1 MKISALGEF
10 GLIRHIQKRFSRKA
24 PSTLIGI
31 GDDAAA
37 LRLSPASV
45 LLATTDM
52 LLEDVHFDLS
62 LTDFYSLGWKS
73 AAVNMSDIAAMGGV
87 PRFCLVS
94 LGIPSSVT
102 VERITEFYRGFH
114 ALTGAHKAVLVGGDT
129 CLSRKGLVISITML
143 GEIEKT
149 ALITRSGARPG
160 DRVFVTGPLGDSA
173 AGLEILK
180 KRGRGQGSRVK
191 GQGAKAGEGEKK
203 LVQKHL
209 RPMPRVAAGRKL
221 ALSGCASAM
230 IDISDGLSSD
240 LAHICEQSR
249 VGAEIYPDAI
259 PFSRDILRE
268 AGKLRK
274 PPLEYALSGGED
286 YELLF
291 TASPAKIQK
300 LRSLR
305 FSIIEIGK
313 IIRGKDISLID
324 GAGKRTP
331 LRPRGY
337 DHFRP
342 TRGRAKRRI

>member
-1 MKISALGEF
+1 MKLSELGEF
-10 GLIRHIQKRFSRKA
+10 GLIEKIRRSFSVKSPRA
-24 PSTLIGI
+24 PLNI

-37 LRLSPASV
+37 LVVSPSSM

-52 LLEDVHFDLS
+52 LVEGVHFDLS
-62 LTDFYSLGWKS
+62 STDFYSLGWKS
-73 AAVNMSDIAAMGGV
+73 AAVNLSDIAAMGGV

-94 LGIPSSVT
+94 LGIPASIA
-102 VERITEFYRGFH
+102 VERITEFYKGFH

-221 ALSGCASAM
+221 ALSG
-230 IDISDGLSSD
+230 
-240 LAHICEQSR
+240 
-249 VGAEIYPDAI
+249 
-259 PFSRDILRE
+259 
-268 AGKLRK
+268 
-274 PPLEYALSGGED
+274 
-286 YELLF
+286 
-291 TASPAKIQK
+291 
-300 LRSLR
+300 
-305 FSIIEIGK
+305 
-313 IIRGKDISLID
+313 
-324 GAGKRTP
+324 
-331 LRPRGY
+331 
-337 DHFRP
+337 
-342 TRGRAKRRI
+342 